1 MNPSITNPQTQKL
14 PPLENGDR
22 LTRAE
27 FERRYA
33 AMPHLKKAE
42 LIEGVVYVPAALRF
56 KSHAQP
62 HSNLMGWLWTYQIV
76 TPGVELGDTPTVQL
90 DADNE
95 PQPDAV
101 LLINEQ
107 AGGQSRI
114 TPEDYV
120 EGAPELVAEV
130 AASSAA
136 YDLYDKKRVYQRNG
150 VQEYMVWQVFE
161 QKIDWFV
168 LDEGRYVFLQPD
180 AEGTLRSLMFPGL
193 WLAVPALVQ
202 GDMAEVLK
210 VLQTG
215 LQTPEHQE
223 FVTKLGDRSQ

>member
-1 MNPSITNPQTQKL
+1 MHPNLAPTPKL

-33 AMPHLKKAE
+33 AMPHLRKAE

-114 TPEDYV
+114 TSEDYV
-120 EGAPELVAEV
+120 EGAPEFVAEV

-150 VQEYMVWQVFE
+150 VQEYIVWQVFE

-168 LDEGRYVFLQPD
+168 LDEGRYVSLQPD
-180 AEGTLRSLMFPGL
+180 AEGTIRSRMFPGL

-202 GDMAEVLK
+202 GNMAEVLR
-210 VLQTG
+210 VLQAG
-215 LQTPEHQE
+215 LQTSEHRE
-223 FVTKLGDRSQ
+223 FVRRLGDRNL